1 MMTNVSFCVELVLLI
16 TSSQ

>member
-1 MMTNVSFCVELVLLI
+1 MTDVLFWVELVLLI